1 MTVLHAGE
9 TLDAAARH
17 APWKPTRDRL
27 VRQDTENDLRV
38 GIHRACAALRQG
50 ERAESDGTAEG
61 RDASILFRWVALNA
75 LCGDWDAGMPDRDRP
90 CVDRFTTELSR
101 ADSKA
106 RIRPTLEAH
115 AKDARALLES
125 PFLVERFW
133 RDGEWDRV
141 GFPRGRARN
150 FSEELRS
157 QRIGAALDRVLTVL
171 DSPRCQ
177 IVHGGA
183 TTGSRVHRVT
193 VDPAARPL
201 RALSGQVIAVSMERG
216 LEMTW
221 GELCYPPVPG
231 DGSS

>member
-27 VRQDTENDLRV
+27 VRQDTETDLRV

-115 AKDARALLES
+115 AKDARALLENV
-125 PFLVERFW
+125 PGRRFPRGW
-133 RDGEWDRV
+133 IIT
-141 GFPRGRARN
+141 PRGRARN